1 VPGGGRDENGRAT
14 PVLRRR
20 DPCAGCLAARIVLLD
35 AAGQLPEGQATD
47 RADLAA
53 TARWTRPLVHVLP
66 QDAAEPLA
74 TVWREAEL
82 LGVLAAGALSPLG
95 AALLADDVDALQDH
109 LRRLLPRASDSAVF
123 GSDLT
128 ALVAGTPTARITAL
142 LDGCADR
149 ESSGGAVTWRF
160 SPASVRRALDEG
172 VSSDE
177 LVQRLAAVS
186 EQALPQSLTYLIGDV
201 GRRHGRLR
209 LLPAVSVIRSDDEAL
224 LAEVAADRRLAK
236 LGLQRIAPTVLSCAV
251 PLETALARLRELG
264 YFPVPDQPGP
274 RPEPRPGPRPEP
286 RPAEAGERRPPLR
299 TAEDRAQQATPPE
312 PGAVARGLLERRD
325 TGLPAPSSEIAHELA
340 LSAAQLSAVEIDWL
354 VAAVED
360 GGRVR
365 IEYRSSAGALTR
377 RVIDDP
383 DLDGGLL
390 YAWCELRQDERVF
403 SPSRIL
409 SVAPVP

>member
-1 VPGGGRDENGRAT
+1 
-14 PVLRRR
+14 
-20 DPCAGCLAARIVLLD
+20 
-35 AAGQLPEGQATD
+35 
-47 RADLAA
+47 
-53 TARWTRPLVHVLP
+53 
-66 QDAAEPLA
+66 
-74 TVWREAEL
+74 
-82 LGVLAAGALSPLG
+82 
-95 AALLADDVDALQDH
+95 
-109 LRRLLPRASDSAVF
+109 
-123 GSDLT
+123 
-128 ALVAGTPTARITAL
+128 
-142 LDGCADR
+142 
-149 ESSGGAVTWRF
+149 
-160 SPASVRRALDEG
+160 
-172 VSSDE
+172 
-177 LVQRLAAVS
+177 
-186 EQALPQSLTYLIGDV
+186 
-201 GRRHGRLR
+201 

-251 PLETALARLRELG
+251 PLETALTRLRELG

-274 RPEPRPGPRPEP
+274 RPDQPGPRPDQPGPRPEP